1 MLAYSMVFAKL
12 GLGLLALIFQIN
24 VFGKGNLA
32 PNSALDQI
40 QNYVLGG
47 IIGGVIYND
56 SISLLQF
63 FLILIIWTI
72 LVTTLK
78 FIKSNSRFF
87 KVLIDGKPVILIEKG
102 HIRTSACMKY
112 GINGVELHLKL
123 RAAGI
128 RRIGDVKRAVLE
140 QNGQLTVVQ
149 QGEGNIRFPIITD
162 GFINTDVLHLIDED
176 EDWLQHELQR
186 QGYELRDIYLA
197 EYVDDTLVFY
207 PYE

>member
-1 MLAYSMVFAKL
+1 
-12 GLGLLALIFQIN
+12 
-24 VFGKGNLA
+24 
-32 PNSALDQI
+32 
-40 QNYVLGG
+40 
-47 IIGGVIYND
+47 
-56 SISLLQF
+56 
-63 FLILIIWTI
+63 
-72 LVTTLK
+72 
-78 FIKSNSRFF
+78 
-87 KVLIDGKPVILIEKG
+87 
-102 HIRTSACMKY
+102 MKY

-128 RRIGDVKRAVLE
+128 RRIEDVKRAVLE

-197 EYVDDTLVFY
+197 EYVDDTLVFTLMNKMKVLILACFIQRRSVCMSIHSILVVDDD
-207 PYE
+207 EKLCSL